1 VLASVLGLVLVLV
14 LAPAWGLVLVL
25 VLAPAWVLGLVL
37 GLALAWVP
45 ELEAVSVSE
54 LAQVSVRVW
63 HWVLC
68 QVQLCPPHRRRKL
81 AMYYTVSGSVWRV
94 EG

>member
-1 VLASVLGLVLVLV
+1 MLASVL
-14 LAPAWGLVLVL
+14 GLVLVL

-45 ELEAVSVSE
+45 ELEAVSE